1 METVNLVR
9 DVKIAF
15 VMKKDEQQTCC
26 VNLTRTVPLAK
37 FVKRINASSDHQTIV
52 HPRKVNSNSCY
63 DSCNESN
70 ISLIIRL

>member
-9 DVKIAF
+9 DAKKAF
-15 VMKKDEQQTCC
+15 VMYKETLRL
-26 VNLTRTVPLAK
+26 VNLTEAVPLAK
-37 FVKRINASSDHQTIV
+37 FVEKINVSPDHQIIV
-52 HPRKVNSNSCY
+52 HPRKVKSNSCY